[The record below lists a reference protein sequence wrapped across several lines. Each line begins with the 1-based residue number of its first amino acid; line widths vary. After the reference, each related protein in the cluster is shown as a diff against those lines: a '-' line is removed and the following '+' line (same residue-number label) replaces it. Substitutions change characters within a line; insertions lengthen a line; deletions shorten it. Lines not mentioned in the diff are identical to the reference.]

1 MVTNYMA
8 TIIVDSFIHFQIC
21 VSFGLMRI
29 QESSFVEIKFLTVFH
44 TESLQ
49 LCHFNFGILL
59 KNILRGGLAPWPSGW
74 VRALCCRWPSVSLVR
89 VLGADMAL
97 LIGPR

>member
-8 TIIVDSFIHFQIC
+8 TINVDSFIHFQIC

-59 KNILRGGLAPWPSGW
+59 KNILRGLIEFCGFQG
-74 VRALCCRWPSVSLVR
+74 VEKEDR
-89 VLGADMAL
+89 VTFVLNYSIIKM
-97 LIGPR
+97 